1 MNALKPWHIIV
12 LLIVI
17 ILLFGANR
25 LPDLA
30 KSLGQSLKI
39 FKAEVKDLT
48 ADDKPAPTVPVTPA
62 APAAPAPAAPAAE
75 APAAPPT
82 PAQPGTTGPDDAS
95 DAGSGTAPRA

>member
-62 APAAPAPAAPAAE
+62 APAAPAPAAPAA
-75 APAAPPT
+75 PQT